1 MKRGRTAFTFGVTAL
16 LVAHVALTA
25 FENSPDTK
33 VALGARI
40 PWLNRLPQW
49 RFFAPNPG
57 VENTHVFYR
66 FTEDSG
72 WSKWQ
77 EIPYRNPL
85 KWYSFLWNPG
95 SRAPK
100 ALFDTSQQLMVLAGY
115 GASYEWAISSTAYI
129 LLQDVV
135 RDICVRESRQGQFQ
149 FMIMSSRP
157 GLGPEGMR
165 PILASEEIDIRPA
178 ETVREPA

>member
-1 MKRGRTAFTFGVTAL
+1 MKRLGSLLTFAVTAL
-16 LVAHVALTA
+16 LVTHVALTA

-33 VALGARI
+33 VSLGSRI

-57 VENTHVFYR
+57 VENTHVLYR
-66 FTEDSG
+66 SSDEAGG
-72 WSKWQ
+72 WTRWQ
-77 EIPYRNPL
+77 EIPYRNRL

-115 GASYEWAISSTAYI
+115 GASYEWAIGSTAYL

-135 RDICVRESRQGQFQ
+135 RDICRSEQRHGQFQ

-157 GLGPEGMR
+157 GSGPEGMH
-165 PILASEEIDIRPA
+165 PILASEPAPVEPTGARP
-178 ETVREPA
+178 